1 MGKFYYCISF
11 KKREMSST
19 QTLVCVKQ
27 VKQEVVEEWDETMPL
42 PGDIIEGI
50 AEEANDD
57 LLFVKAKGRSEF
69 SLQLGKIS
77 SRREE
82 LWLKVRRG
90 ESVLNLRVCV
100 VSERN
105 SKLQKKFTF
114 RAASSDKHV
123 AVLADLTF
131 DQCCELQEMSR
142 RMVNV
147 EPIGF
152 NQKGVKYDW
161 KMKVGTYLPDQ
172 RSTVVSSIFFMSL
185 ATETCVEA
193 TTVRAM
199 AWFTA
204 AVSSGVP
211 LVFISIQTE
220 QIITSDKASAV
231 GKETTW
237 GRQQNHSASIQILQ
251 GLRLWFL
258 PGVEEKVVELTPQHG
273 ELRFGM
279 DIKRTEEGFICVY
292 GVTRGT
298 AADRAGLRQLYEE
311 AHKTGHLVV
320 ISRLE
325 GKSVMPSKAS
335 SAGLIHCCDNADIKE
350 TLNSAM
356 EDLDSIKLHIM
367 LWPNNTSTNSPHRAG
382 AATLRPPN

>member
-1 MGKFYYCISF
+1 
-11 KKREMSST
+11 MSST

-50 AEEANDD
+50 AEDSNDE
-57 LLFVKAKGRSEF
+57 LLFVKAKGRSDF

-77 SRREE
+77 RRRED

-90 ESVLNLRVCV
+90 ESVLKLRVCV
-100 VSERN
+100 VPERS

-142 RMVNV
+142 RVVNV

-161 KMKVGTYLPDQ
+161 KMKVGTYLPDR
-172 RSTVVSSIFFMSL
+172 RSTVVSSIIFMSL
-185 ATETCVEA
+185 ATETCAEA

-211 LVFISIQTE
+211 LVFINIQTE
-220 QIITSDKASAV
+220 QIITSDKASPV
-231 GKETTW
+231 EKETIW
-237 GRQQNHSASIQILQ
+237 GRQQNHAATIQIMQ
-251 GLRLWFL
+251 GIRLWFL
-258 PGVEEKVVELTPQHG
+258 PGIEEKLVELTPQHG

-279 DIKRTEEGFICVY
+279 DIKRTEEGFICVH

-311 AHKTGHLVV
+311 AQKTKHLVI

-325 GKSVMPSKAS
+325 GKSLMPSKACS
-335 SAGLIHCCDNADIKE
+335 VGLIHCCDNADIKE
-350 TLNSAM
+350 TLTSAM

-367 LWPNNTSTNSPHRAG
+367 SWPNNTTSTNPLRRAG
-382 AATLRPPN
+382 AATLRPPT

>member
-1 MGKFYYCISF
+1 
-11 KKREMSST
+11 MSST

-27 VKQEVVEEWDETMPL
+27 IKQEVVEEWDETMPL

-50 AEEANDD
+50 AEDANDE
-57 LLFVKAKGRSEF
+57 LLFVKAKGRSDF

-77 SRREE
+77 RRRED

-90 ESVLNLRVCV
+90 ENVLKLRVCV
-100 VSERN
+100 VPERS

-123 AVLADLTF
+123 VVLADLTF

-142 RMVNV
+142 RVVNV

-161 KMKVGTYLPDQ
+161 KMKVGTYLPDP
-172 RSTVVSSIFFMSL
+172 RSTVVSSIVFMSL

-211 LVFISIQTE
+211 LVFINIQTE
-220 QIITSDKASAV
+220 QSITSDKASAV
-231 GKETTW
+231 GKETIW
-237 GRQQNHSASIQILQ
+237 GKQNYTATIQIMQ
-251 GLRLWFL
+251 GIRLWFL
-258 PGVEEKVVELTPQHG
+258 PGIEEKLVELTPQHG

-279 DIKRTEEGFICVY
+279 EIKRTEEGFICVY

-311 AHKTGHLVV
+311 ARKTRHLVV

-325 GKSVMPSKAS
+325 GKSLMPTKAS
-335 SAGLIHCCDNADIKE
+335 SVGLIHCCDNADIKE
-350 TLNSAM
+350 TLTSAM

-367 LWPNNTSTNSPHRAG
+367 CWPNNTSTNPLRRAG
-382 AATLRPPN
+382 AATLRPPT